1 LASVPDRPWCSSGAG
16 RLRGIVE
23 TPDDDGAVTTLV
35 GVVSG
40 LAAWVAGAPVIADT
54 FWAAT
59 TALLLVPLSLAVVGS
74 L

>member
-1 LASVPDRPWCSSGAG
+1 M
-16 RLRGIVE
+16 
-23 TPDDDGAVTTLV
+23 V